1 MVGGQKVY
9 LKDGEPEPQVEEEP
23 DKAPAP
29 EELDNLDAKV
39 DEVTEKLAK
48 SIKTK
53 LGLDNLTDLNSKVD
67 KILNDQ
73 EKGNSKIAE
82 LLKGKDLAS
91 KKDTLTKE
99 EKIVGFYHA
108 LVTGD
113 LAIVKALSEGTAAA
127 GGYLFPDEFR
137 AEIVRW
143 LAEQNRMRGL
153 VRVVPMK
160 RDIMKVPVL
169 ASTVKV
175 YWTAENAA
183 KSTTTA
189 RFDEATLTARKVA
202 AIMYASDE
210 LIEDSAEIDVVNL
223 IIELFGMAIAEEED
237 RVITAGNGTTE
248 PTGIISAG
256 TIRTVACTTNLS
268 FDKIIDLIYSVPQKY
283 HSGATFLVHRSNIKE
298 LRKLK
303 DGNSRYLWQDAV
315 ALGAPPTIDGYPVVE
330 NNWIGEDQIFFGNL
344 KLLYWLGDR
353 KQMSVK
359 VSQDTETAFVHDQ
372 TAIRVVERIAGNVV
386 LPDAGAL
393 LNTIP

>member
-1 MVGGQKVY
+1 M
-9 LKDGEPEPQVEEEP
+9 
-23 DKAPAP
+23 
-29 EELDNLDAKV
+29 

-202 AIMYASDE
+202 AIMYASD
-210 LIEDSAEIDVVNL
+210 
-223 IIELFGMAIAEEED
+223 
-237 RVITAGNGTTE
+237 
-248 PTGIISAG
+248 
-256 TIRTVACTTNLS
+256 
-268 FDKIIDLIYSVPQKY
+268 
-283 HSGATFLVHRSNIKE
+283 
-298 LRKLK
+298 
-303 DGNSRYLWQDAV
+303 
-315 ALGAPPTIDGYPVVE
+315 
-330 NNWIGEDQIFFGNL
+330 
-344 KLLYWLGDR
+344 
-353 KQMSVK
+353 
-359 VSQDTETAFVHDQ
+359 
-372 TAIRVVERIAGNVV
+372 
-386 LPDAGAL
+386 
-393 LNTIP
+393 